1 MPTSG
6 RQAPTLHTLPNQD
19 VEAHDHQ
26 WELAPLEL
34 LEPLLVGW
42 GHWEE
47 PVASLEHV
55 SGLSRAVKAGPQPMW
70 GREASGEA
78 PSAALP

>member
-1 MPTSG
+1 M
-6 RQAPTLHTLPNQD
+6 
-19 VEAHDHQ
+19 EAHGHQ

-42 GHWEE
+42 GHREE

-55 SGLSRAVKAGPQPMW
+55 SALSRAVKARPSQCGD
-70 GREASGEA
+70 GRLLVRLQG
-78 PSAALP
+78 LPYHET